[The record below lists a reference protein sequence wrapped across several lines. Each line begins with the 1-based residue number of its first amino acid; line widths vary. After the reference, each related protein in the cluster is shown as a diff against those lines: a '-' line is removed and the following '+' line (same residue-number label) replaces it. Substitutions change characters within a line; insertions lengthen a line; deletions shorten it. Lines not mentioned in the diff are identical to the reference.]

1 MTGPDKQW
9 QRKTALS
16 KIDTLRTELE
26 KQARPI
32 SDAYL
37 AKVGAEYV
45 GAKEG
50 EVLAWMRG
58 R

>member
-1 MTGPDKQW
+1 MTLDPHW
-9 QRKTALS
+9 QKRTALS
-16 KIDTLRTELE
+16 KIATLRKELE

-45 GAKEG
+45 GAKTG
-50 EVLAWMRG
+50 QVLAWMKSA
-58 R
+58 